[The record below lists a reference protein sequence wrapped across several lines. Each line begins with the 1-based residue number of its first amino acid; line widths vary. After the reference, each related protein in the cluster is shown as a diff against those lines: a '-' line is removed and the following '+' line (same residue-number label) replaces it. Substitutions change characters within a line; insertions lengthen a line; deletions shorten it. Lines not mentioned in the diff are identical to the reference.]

1 MLVVTSSVLV
11 SKKKA
16 TMLVQQ
22 VLTVFYPATALD
34 LHNAIRESVRE
45 RTGAMM
51 QSRYG
56 VSRGDAVRE
65 PNHRDRRD
73 L

>member
-1 MLVVTSSVLV
+1 METGLPSPRDTI
-11 SKKKA
+11 
-16 TMLVQQ
+16 LVQQ
-22 VLTVFYPATALD
+22 VLTVFDPATALD
-34 LHNAIRESVRE
+34 LYNAIIESVRK

-56 VSRGDAVRE
+56 VSRGDAVRV